1 MTTAYDRVAYP
12 SVVHEAVHP
21 ERLEVL
27 ARLAGLDPVPVQRAR
42 VLDIGGG
49 SCFSLTAFAAQ
60 YPGADAHGFDLAE
73 RAIAH
78 GKELAGP
85 ECPNVHLVVEDIT
98 KAKARYAARSFD
110 YVIAHGVY
118 AWVPDMVREALLE
131 FVGHVLSE
139 RGVAFISFN
148 AMPGCHVRLLL
159 REMLLYEIQ
168 GIDDPETRIER
179 AYAFLHD
186 FADAGPED
194 EALTDPFMAG
204 VRSHA
209 ASMAKRSPSVVFH
222 DELGEWFSPQSLSQ
236 VVRDAAPHGLRWLTD
251 AGRNRHFDGFLA
263 IGQDPGD
270 DVDETVLRS
279 AQSRDYLKMAFFR
292 APLFVRKE
300 APVDRH
306 LDIGR
311 IKDLWVSSDS
321 GRTEGGDFRKDD
333 DVFSIADQGM
343 AERLEAL
350 NLIWPDRRPVTEIAQ
365 SEDQLRALMK
375 MYEEWYVALHTGPA
389 PFAAEPGDRPKLG
402 AWIGGMLARGELN
415 IVTLA
420 SQTLRID
427 QAELR
432 NLLMLADGTRTIEE
446 LVAAGHGMAPDQ
458 VPGAIAAAARR
469 GFFVA

>member
-27 ARLAGLDPVPVQRAR
+27 ARLAGLDPVPVQQSR

-60 YPGADAHGFDLAE
+60 YPGAEAHGFDLAE
-73 RAIAH
+73 SAIAY
-78 GKELAGP
+78 GRALAGP

-118 AWVPDMVREALLE
+118 AWVPDHVREALLDL
-131 FVGHVLSE
+131 VSHVLSD
-139 RGVAFISFN
+139 RGVAFVSFN

-168 GIDDPETRIER
+168 GIDDPQVRIER
-179 AYAFLHD
+179 AYSFLNAF
-186 FADAGPED
+186 AAAGAED
-194 EALTDPFMAG
+194 EAQTDPFMAG

-236 VVRDAAPHGLRWLTD
+236 VVHDAAPYGLRWLTD

-270 DVDETVLRS
+270 DIDETVLRS

-292 APLFVRKE
+292 APLFVRQE
-300 APVDRH
+300 ASLDRR
-306 LDIGR
+306 LDPAR
-311 IKDLWVSSDS
+311 IQDLWVSTDS
-321 GRTEGGDFRKDD
+321 RRTQGGDFRKDD
-333 DVFSIADQGM
+333 DVFAIADEGM
-343 AERLEAL
+343 ADRLEAL
-350 NLIWPDRRPVTEIAQ
+350 NLVWPDRRPVREIAQ
-365 SEDQLRALMK
+365 TDDQLRALLK
-375 MYEEWYVALHTGPA
+375 MFEEWYVTLHPGPA
-389 PFAAEPGDRPKLG
+389 PFVTEPGDRPRLG
-402 AWIGGMLARGELN
+402 AWIGGMLAREEPN

-427 QAELR
+427 QTELR
-432 NLLMLADGTRTIEE
+432 ALLMLADGTRTIDE
-446 LVAAGHGMAPDQ
+446 LAAAGHGMAPDQ
-458 VPGAIAAAARR
+458 ARGAIAAAARR
-469 GFFVA
+469 AFFVA